1 MIEKKKEKRK
11 QKTQY
16 DPIDYESIN
25 LVDFWVTK
33 EVVDKEPDLPSNM
46 DDLLRDIDADLYQS
60 GIGSSGLY
68 AASLDS
74 STQEGGNKGE
84 DDPIET
90 NLQQVLADFD
100 N

>member
-1 MIEKKKEKRK
+1 
-11 QKTQY
+11 
-16 DPIDYESIN
+16 
-25 LVDFWVTK
+25 
-33 EVVDKEPDLPSNM
+33 
-46 DDLLRDIDADLYQS
+46 DIDADLYQS